1 MVLFAWMFHIVL
13 VLIDSDQTNKIV
25 IAFMIAECFLGL
37 WKVQRIRNIKKQI
50 KMKQEFE
57 DYEISDDESSD
68 SDSDEDS
75 DIDSDDDDKKKK
87 KYAKKMEKE
96 KEKKEV
102 KEKDKEQIVDKDT
115 VQTEGLDEK
124 ATRYMLMF
132 MIPVVIGYAIYS
144 FFYHKHKSILSFF
157 INVSAS
163 CVYGLGFI
171 HLTPQ
176 LFINYELQSV
186 DSLPWRVLIYKF
198 FNTFVDDL
206 FSFVIDMPL
215 MHRLA
220 CFRDDIVFFVFLW
233 QWYKYGSKKRKTD

>member
-1 MVLFAWMFHIVL
+1 MKYLM
-13 VLIDSDQTNKIV
+13 
-25 IAFMIAECFLGL
+25 M
-37 WKVQRIRNIKKQI
+37 KVQRVTVLMIMNQ
-50 KMKQEFE
+50 
-57 DYEISDDESSD
+57 
-68 SDSDEDS
+68 
-75 DIDSDDDDKKKK
+75 KKKK
-87 KYAKKMEKE
+87 KKKKNV
-96 KEKKEV
+96 KKRKKEEV
-102 KEKDKEQIVDKDT
+102 VANVT

-124 ATRYMLMF
+124 ATRYMLIF

-144 FFYHKHKSILSFF
+144 FFYHKHKSVLSFI

-186 DSLPWRVLIYKF
+186 DSLPWRVLIYRF

-220 CFRDDIVFFVFLW
+220 CFRDD
-233 QWYKYGSKKRKTD
+233 